1 MSWLRRVRRWFGGSA
16 PRAVFDRAL
25 KDNPLR
31 EFIYLDEVSLRS
43 LLSSKKGEM
52 TESTLKEVAKS
63 FEKES
68 RDSAV
73 VSVPTIVKAD
83 TSSRFQTRNSSSLQT
98 AKKATVQSWFREL
111 DRIKGIKLIET
122 VQQVNAFASSD
133 EIATCD
139 NRSVS
144 IDGAK
149 LRRGEMAEFR
159 VRLSADPIFHLVTLV
174 SEFKGMAEDY
184 PDMMSN
190 NGGFA
195 QLREVEGISKVL
207 QRLLAGLIP
216 VRAEVL
222 DYVIVEIAGTGYLVH
237 VDALDGLEI
246 ERKPIEIVCVTELDA
261 YWKDI
266 RRVLF
271 SGAEFTMLCRIAKTG
286 IQDKWTPIKL
296 ADLLKGLVPDLPEQ
310 LDIASRLL
318 FDPAQRQ
325 QTQSDSNAA
334 LRTAL
339 ASYSASF
346 LEAAGTPTTSSQR
359 VEVEEL
365 IAALE
370 LKDQSATTQ
379 KKVFSLVGKHLSR
392 LTNAEMDAETDLS
405 LRESARQI
413 AGLGH
418 LGAVEAIGPAQ
429 PEASLEKP
437 RHIAQPKQFLDVEV
451 VAMYW

>member
-1 MSWLRRVRRWFGGSA
+1 MSWLGRIRRWFGG
-16 PRAVFDRAL
+16 AVPTAIFDRAL
-25 KDNPLR
+25 KNNPLR
-31 EFIYLDEVSLRS
+31 EFVYLDEVSLRS

-52 TESTLKEVAKS
+52 TESTLKEVSKS
-63 FEKES
+63 TEDET
-68 RDSAV
+68 RGSAIV
-73 VSVPTIVKAD
+73 EIPTIAKAEA
-83 TSSRFQTRNSSSLQT
+83 SSRFQTRNSSSLQT

-111 DRIKGIKLIET
+111 DKIKEIRLIET
-122 VQQVNAFASSD
+122 VQQVSAFASSD
-133 EIATCD
+133 EIVACE

-144 IDGAK
+144 IDSSK

-159 VRLSADPIFHLVTLV
+159 VRLSADPIFHLVTVV

-184 PDMMSN
+184 PSMMSG

-195 QLREVEGISKVL
+195 QLREVEAISKVL

-222 DYVIVEIAGTGYLVH
+222 DYVTVEIAGTSYLVH
-237 VDALDGLEI
+237 VDALNGLEL

-286 IQDKWTPIKL
+286 IQEKWTPIKL

-310 LDIASRLL
+310 LDTASRAL
-318 FDPAQRQ
+318 FDPTQRQ
-325 QTQSDSNAA
+325 QTQSDSGAA

-339 ASYSASF
+339 TSYAASF
-346 LEAAGTPTTSSQR
+346 FEATETQTNSSQR
-359 VEVEEL
+359 VEIDDL
-365 IAALE
+365 ISALD
-370 LKDQSATTQ
+370 LTDQTATTQ
-379 KKVFSLVGKHLSR
+379 KKAFSLVGRHLR
-392 LTNAEMDAETDLS
+392 LLTNFEVDAETDLA
-405 LRESARQI
+405 LRERARQV

-418 LGAVEAIGPAQ
+418 LGSVEPTALSQTEIWT
-429 PEASLEKP
+429 EKP
-437 RHIAQPKQFLDVEV
+437 QQVIQPNQFLDVEV
-451 VAMYW
+451 IAMYW

>member
-1 MSWLRRVRRWFGGSA
+1 MGCLKRVRNWFKKT
-16 PRAVFDRAL
+16 PQRAVFDRAL

-43 LLSSKKGEM
+43 LLSSKNGEM
-52 TESTLKEVAKS
+52 TESTLKESAKS
-63 FEKES
+63 FEEES
-68 RDSAV
+68 RSSAIFEI
-73 VSVPTIVKAD
+73 PTIAKAES
-83 TSSRFQTRNSSSLQT
+83 SSRFQTRNSSSLQT

-111 DRIKGIKLIET
+111 DKINGIRLIET
-122 VQQVNAFASSD
+122 VQQVSAFLSSD
-133 EIATCD
+133 EIKTCD
-139 NRSVS
+139 NYSVS
-144 IDGAK
+144 IDSAK

-190 NGGFA
+190 NGGFS
-195 QLREVEGISKVL
+195 QLREIEAISKVL

-222 DYVIVEIAGTGYLVH
+222 DYVTVEVAGADYLVH
-237 VDALDGLEI
+237 VDALNGLEI
-246 ERKPIEIVCVTELDA
+246 ERKPVEIVCVTELDA

-286 IQDKWTPIKL
+286 MQKKWTPIKL
-296 ADLLKGLVPDLPEQ
+296 TDLLKGLVPDLPEQ
-310 LDIASRLL
+310 LAVASQLL
-318 FDPAQRQ
+318 FDPAQRP
-325 QTQSDSNAA
+325 QSQGDSEAA

-339 ASYSASF
+339 TSYSTSF
-346 LEAAGTPTTSSQR
+346 LEVAGTEATISDR
-359 VEVEEL
+359 MDIEEL

-379 KKVFSLVGKHLSR
+379 KRAFSLIGKHLSR
-392 LTNAEMDAETDLS
+392 LTTAAIDAEADLK
-405 LRESARQI
+405 LRECARQV

-418 LGAVEAIGPAQ
+418 LGAVDFTPASQ
-429 PEASLEKP
+429 SEVSVEEPQEV
-437 RHIAQPKQFLDVEV
+437 AQPKQFLDVEV